1 MIICISKVCGSRGG
15 ATEILTM
22 TIVQKCH
29 FLAISENRT
38 NEQVCCL
45 CELIINN
52 EFLEYFHKSGIFSNY
67 LSNKELTIPYFL
79 ILISN
84 RADFAVRDPWSNYQ
98 H

>member
-22 TIVQKCH
+22 TSVQKCH

-38 NEQVCCL
+38 NVQVCCL

-52 EFLEYFHKSGIFSNY
+52 EFLEYFHSLEFSLIIY
-67 LSNKELTIPYFL
+67 LTKNGQFHTS
-79 ILISN
+79 
-84 RADFAVRDPWSNYQ
+84 
-98 H
+98 